1 MICREK
7 GERGR
12 EREGGRG
19 EINLAA
25 KWLLCML
32 ALIAFHAADI
42 YFFTADVGSDST
54 KLSNIQVF

>member
-7 GERGR
+7 GERGDRGR
-12 EREGGRG
+12 ERG

-32 ALIAFHAADI
+32 ALIVFHAAVI